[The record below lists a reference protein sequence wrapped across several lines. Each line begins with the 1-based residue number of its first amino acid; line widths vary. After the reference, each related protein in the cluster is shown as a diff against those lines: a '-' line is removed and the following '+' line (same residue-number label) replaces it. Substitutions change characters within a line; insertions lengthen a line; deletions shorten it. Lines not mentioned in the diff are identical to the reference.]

1 MHIRDGTQVVV
12 RKVCHSKQSRMP
24 SSISIASLKLMVSF
38 DFWIGFFRQL
48 ANRNIQ
54 SIPGLPN
61 IAGKEL
67 PK

>member
-1 MHIRDGTQVVV
+1 
-12 RKVCHSKQSRMP
+12 MP
-24 SSISIASLKLMVSF
+24 SPVSIASLKHIASF

-67 PK
+67 TEVGVGD